1 MLNCIAMP
9 FSTFDPLSNKR
20 TSEVLFQIILGVDTP
35 TRIAKRLHIEPPAV
49 IDQLHKLRKVLVVR
63 LGEKTG
69 KEQHYAIDWDKL
81 SEACVYRTIASHYAS
96 GVFKAT
102 DAIQFVKKFPMIQVF
117 LKSYFQTVLSAYAGG
132 EDYAKEGMQHNPTFW
147 DWLDSLY
154 LTLVSMMRDDGIFT
168 DYLIDEPSLRSFSD
182 SLRGWVDKTQQ
193 VVDPYAGTFLLN
205 TLSNLGFKSKGA
217 KGSQM

>member
-1 MLNCIAMP
+1 MP

-20 TSEVLFQIILGVDTP
+20 TSQVLFQIMLGVDTP
-35 TRIAKRLHIEPPAV
+35 TRIAKKLQIEPPAV

-69 KEQHYAIDWDKL
+69 KEQHYGIDWDKL
-81 SEACVYRTIASHYAS
+81 SEASVYRTIAPYYAT

-102 DAIQFVKKFPMIQVF
+102 DATQFAKKFPMIQVF
-117 LKSYFQTVLSAYAGG
+117 LKSYFQTVLSAYAKG
-132 EDYAKEGMQHNPTFW
+132 EDYAKEGMQYHPTFC

-154 LTLVSMMRDDGIFT
+154 LTLMSMMRNEEIFT
-168 DYLIDEPSLRSFSD
+168 EYLIDEPSLRSLSD
-182 SLRGWVDKTQQ
+182 SLRGWIDKSQQ

-217 KGSQM
+217 KDSQMRTHAFC